1 VRQMAREDT
10 QFNLRLTAETKEKL
24 KQRAKMNGRSLN
36 SELVHIIDI
45 YLSTPSSVIGYRSN
59 AEKLAD
65 HQAEEVKKM
74 VFDTL
79 VKLYNDKK

>member
-1 VRQMAREDT
+1 
-10 QFNLRLTAETKEKL
+10 
-24 KQRAKMNGRSLN
+24 MNGRSLN
-36 SELVHIIDI
+36 YELVHIIDI
-45 YLSTPSSVIGYRSN
+45 YLSTPSSVVGYRSD

>member
-1 VRQMAREDT
+1 MARDDT
-10 QFNLRLTAETKEKL
+10 QFNRRLTAETKEKL
-24 KQRAKMNGRSLN
+24 KQKAKMNGRSLN
-36 SELVHIIDI
+36 SELVHTIDI
-45 YLSTPSSVIGYRSN
+45 YLSTPTSVTGYRSD

-79 VKLYNDKK
+79 IKLYNDKK

>member
-1 VRQMAREDT
+1 MARDDT

-36 SELVHIIDI
+36 AELVHIIDN
-45 YLSTPSSVIGYRSN
+45 YLATPSQIIGYRN
-59 AEKLAD
+59 EAERMAG
-65 HQAEEVKKM
+65 HHAELFKKT